1 MAESTQPLWIL
12 ILLAAGGLWM
22 FYAGVRIWIKRAN
35 GYFDILL
42 GIVMIIISLFM
53 IRHSHI
59 YPPVTDQLEPLLA
72 PFWSWLVEF
81 YKTAG
86 HVLHAF
92 FSFDVEQLSK

>member
-1 MAESTQPLWIL
+1 MAENTEPIWIL
-12 ILLAAGGLWM
+12 ILLALGGVWM
-22 FYAGVRIWIKRAN
+22 FYKGVRIWMKRAN

-59 YPPVTDQLEPLLA
+59 YPPVTDQLEPMLG

-81 YKTAG
+81 YKSTG
-86 HVLHAF
+86 RVLHTIF
-92 FSFDVEQLSK
+92 TFDVEDLSK